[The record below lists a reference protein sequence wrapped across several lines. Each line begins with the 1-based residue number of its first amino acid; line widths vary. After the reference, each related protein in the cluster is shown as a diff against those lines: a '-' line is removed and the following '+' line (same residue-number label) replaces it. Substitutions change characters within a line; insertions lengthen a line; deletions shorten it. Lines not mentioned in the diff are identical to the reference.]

1 MQDSES
7 CVGDGGA
14 HLKMLNTVWHKS
26 WTMVK
31 LTGNDGKTLTGD
43 EAQYEDGILRFRVR
57 A

>member
-1 MQDSES
+1 MLNSES

-26 WTMVK
+26 WTTVK

-43 EAQYEDGILRFRVR
+43 EAQYEDGVLRFRVR